1 MLRPSSQHQGKYWL
15 TSILRRR
22 AMAGSEVVGVVI
34 DGDVPAEVP
43 VIGSDRTLKAHH
55 SGAIGPLKRVK
66 PYGKAYET
74 PNVR

>member
-1 MLRPSSQHQGKYWL
+1 
-15 TSILRRR
+15 
-22 AMAGSEVVGVVI
+22 MAGSEVVGVVI

-55 SGAIGPLKRVK
+55 LGAIGPLKRVK